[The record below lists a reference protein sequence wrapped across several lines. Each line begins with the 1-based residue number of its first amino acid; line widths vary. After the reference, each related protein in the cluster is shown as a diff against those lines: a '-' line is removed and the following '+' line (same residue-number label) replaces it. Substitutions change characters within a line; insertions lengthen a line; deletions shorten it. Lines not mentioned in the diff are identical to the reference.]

1 MRWKLATTT
10 CFLAAWCLLGATPA
24 ASRAADPSD
33 APHDGRVYII
43 SNVHSGKRLAVADG
57 GQNNG
62 DKMVQDDNTK
72 THVTW
77 RLEKVG
83 DGYFHVVNTSS
94 GLVLDMPHDHAEKAG
109 ERVQQWEAKDDGQ
122 HSNQAWEF
130 VKIGEHYAIRC
141 KLGSMVLDVDN
152 ASKDD
157 GAPVIAYPLKDERK
171 SNQLWILTEVKK

>member
-1 MRWKLATTT
+1 M
-10 CFLAAWCLLGATPA
+10 
-24 ASRAADPSD
+24 
-33 APHDGRVYII
+33 YII

-130 VKIGEHYAIRC
+130 VEEFGEHYAIRC
-141 KLGSMVLDVDN
+141 KLGGVGPGRGQCVQGRQCARHRLCLEGQ
-152 ASKDD
+152 A
-157 GAPVIAYPLKDERK
+157 
-171 SNQLWILTEVKK
+171 KKQTSSGF